1 MNEQKCCTRQ
11 SLRRMVCSVLP
22 VQVSRARAPTPNTS
36 LTGSSKRK
44 ARVLHKHPNLDFS
57 MRIPK
62 WVSAELETAV
72 LNLSRGPDSDYRL
85 EPTQAAGQHP
95 RIRTPDGQHHRTG
108 TCRSC
113 GIITRPGLD
122 GPTRSERCFSKQVA
136 TDTLRRDEPSRVPQ
150 RDQHFSYKA
159 QSVRDACCHWAQ
171 GEQQR
176 THQTSTDGS
185 GTHDSEAPRLRTHGR
200 GLTGRPTVPPTT
212 RQSSQHT
219 SAAVLRG

>member
-95 RIRTPDGQHHRTG
+95 RIRTPDGQHCRTG
-108 TCRSC
+108 TCRSR

-136 TDTLRRDEPSRVPQ
+136 TDTLRAIPCPTAGSTLFIQSTISQ
-150 RDQHFSYKA
+150 RCMLSL
-159 QSVRDACCHWAQ
+159 
-171 GEQQR
+171 
-176 THQTSTDGS
+176 GS
-185 GTHDSEAPRLRTHGR
+185 GRAAAYAPDEH
-200 GLTGRPTVPPTT
+200 
-212 RQSSQHT
+212 
-219 SAAVLRG
+219 